1 MATISA
7 TQFIPKALANRRE
20 MDVRTGDTVRV
31 HVKIEEKGK
40 TRIQMF
46 EGLVIATKH
55 GREPGAT
62 FTVRK
67 IAHGVGVERIF
78 PLYSPMIDK
87 IEIVRRTSVRRS
99 KLYFIREKVTRD
111 IRRKLRNFAQFFSSS
126 SNLAAMPEDEIVE
139 DVVTEA
145 EPMID
150 EAPMVE
156 TAETVESTPEVTEAP
171 EESKSEEAPAE
182 TESEESKDSE

>member
-55 GREPGAT
+55 GREPGAS

-87 IEIVRRTSVRRS
+87 IEIVRRTNVRRS

-126 SNLAAMPEDEIVE
+126 SNLAQMPEDEIVE
-139 DVVTEA
+139 DTATEA
-145 EPMID
+145 EVIEETPVIE
-150 EAPMVE
+150 EAVE
-156 TAETVESTPEVTEAP
+156 TTESV
-171 EESKSEEAPAE
+171 EEAPV
-182 TESEESKDSE
+182 ESEESKDSE